1 MKSTVLALSAVAALA
16 TSAFAA
22 PEATMEKVIM
32 KRQNSKPSDV
42 GK

>member
-1 MKSTVLALSAVAALA
+1 MKSTVLALSAIAALA

-32 KRQNSKPSDV
+32 KRQNAKPSDV
-42 GK
+42 GE